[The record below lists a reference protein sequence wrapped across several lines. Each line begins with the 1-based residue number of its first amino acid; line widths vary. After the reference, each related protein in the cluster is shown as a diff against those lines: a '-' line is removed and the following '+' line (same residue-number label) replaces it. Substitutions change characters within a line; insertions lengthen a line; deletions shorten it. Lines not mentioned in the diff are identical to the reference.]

1 MNRIFG
7 LDSAALAESCATTAM
22 VKTKVADNPHDVFI
36 PASAE
41 QETIEQSAD
50 HTTAFGHNQPSH
62 WATSFAQ
69 YVNTIDAPARV
80 IAVSDSSTTAFSSI
94 HPFSA
99 AAFTIAYSP
108 DTL

>member
-1 MNRIFG
+1 MNKMFG
-7 LDSAALAESCATTAM
+7 FDSAALAESCATTAM
-22 VKTKVADNPHDVFI
+22 AKTSKAHNPRDVFI

-41 QETIEQSAD
+41 QKTIKQSAD
-50 HTTAFGHNQPSH
+50 HTTAIGDNQPSH

-94 HPFSA
+94 QPFSA

-108 DTL
+108 D